1 MENITIGQ
9 IISVLTCLSV
19 LAGFFIAIFKFYKSN
34 FADKF
39 SKLDKRVTALEERME
54 QQEAEMGESV
64 EERLILLRGLLACL
78 EGLSEKGCNG
88 PVTEMIGEIKEY
100 LIKKTHHNN

>member
-34 FADKF
+34 FSDKF
-39 SKLDKRVTALEERME
+39 TKLDKRVTALEERMD
-54 QQEAEMGESV
+54 QQEAEMGESK
-64 EERLILLRGLLACL
+64 EERLILLKSQLACL
-78 EGLSEKGCNG
+78 KGLHNDLNCNG
-88 PVTEMIGEIKEY
+88 PVTQGIADLEEY
-100 LIKKTHHNN
+100 LIKKSHQ

>member
-34 FADKF
+34 FSDKF
-39 SKLDKRVTALEERME
+39 TKLDKRVTALEERMD
-54 QQEAEMGESV
+54 QQENEMGESK
-64 EERLILLRGLLACL
+64 EERLILLKSQLACL
-78 EGLSEKGCNG
+78 EGLKQQGANG
-88 PVTEMIGEIKEY
+88 PVTKAIDEINEY
-100 LIKKTHHNN
+100 LINKTHHN

>member
-34 FADKF
+34 FADKI
-39 SKLDKRVTALEERME
+39 SKLDKRVTALEERMN
-54 QQEAEMGESV
+54 QQEAEMSESV
-64 EERLILLRGLLACL
+64 EERLMLLRGLLACL
-78 EGLSEKGCNG
+78 DGLKQNG
-88 PVTEMIGEIKEY
+88 ANGLVTKTIDEINEY
-100 LIKKTHHNN
+100 LINKTHHN

>member
-39 SKLDKRVTALEERME
+39 TKLDKRVTALEKRMD
-54 QQEAEMGESV
+54 QQEAEMGESK
-64 EERLILLRGLLACL
+64 EERLILLKSQLACL
-78 EGLSEKGCNG
+78 KGLHNDLNCNG
-88 PVTEMIGEIKEY
+88 PVTQGIADLEEY
-100 LIKKTHHNN
+100 LIKKSHQ